1 MTRIINI
8 LAAQN
13 VKDSFY
19 RQPIEF
25 YLTHIVL
32 KYPTIFKKA
41 RKGFNYKI
49 LDCSACELG
58 EGVNMRE
65 VIKAAKIIDATEIV
79 LPDKVRSNKSLEL
92 SLKALKSLSSRE
104 LEKYKIA
111 IVIQGVTVVDAKCM
125 IRELSNREEREFIH
139 TIMIP
144 KWFSTK
150 NRIWLTE
157 VVREYLPEKKIH
169 WLGLGDDIGY
179 CINSAKKL
187 KIRTLDTGYF
197 ISIGQK
203 NLLNVTK
210 NIRDMKHKINLEAN
224 NLSDEDI
231 SIICNIT
238 NTYRYDGSN
247 NKYVE
252 IAKDRQFTKTYN
264 KIVIILL
271 TIILSSLIC
280 YLFCHFIG

>member
-32 KYPTIFKKA
+32 KYPTIFKRA
-41 RKGFNYKI
+41 REGFNYKI

-79 LPDKVRSNKSLEL
+79 LPDKVRSNESFEL

-111 IVIQGVTVVDAKCM
+111 IVIQGVTIVDAKCM
-125 IRELSNREEREFIH
+125 IRELSVRAEREFIH

-150 NRIWLTE
+150 DRIWLTE
-157 VVREYLPEKKIH
+157 VVKEYLPEKKIH

-187 KIRTLDTGYF
+187 KIRSLDTGYF

-203 NLLNVTK
+203 GLLNVAK
-210 NIRDMKHKINLEAN
+210 DVRDVEHKINLEKN
-224 NLSDEDI
+224 KLNREDI
-231 SIICNIT
+231 IMICGIT
-238 NTYRYDGSN
+238 NTYKYDGSRN
-247 NKYVE
+247 RYIEAIKDIE
-252 IAKDRQFTKTYN
+252 FAKVYN
-264 KIVIILL
+264 KIVAILL
-271 TIILSSLIC
+271 TVIISCLFC
-280 YLFCHFIG
+280 YLFYHFVG